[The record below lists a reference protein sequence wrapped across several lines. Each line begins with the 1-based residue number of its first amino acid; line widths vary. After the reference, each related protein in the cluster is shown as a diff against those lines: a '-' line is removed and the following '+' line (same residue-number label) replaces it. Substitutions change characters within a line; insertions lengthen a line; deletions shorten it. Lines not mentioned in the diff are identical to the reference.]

1 MIAVEEAVRRVVA
14 AFAPV
19 EAERVP
25 VEAAAGRVLAMD
37 VIARLDQ
44 PPFPVSAMDGYAV
57 RSADALDPPVTLQI
71 VGSAPAGHPFTGQ
84 VRAREAVRIFTGG
97 VVPDGAD
104 AIVIQEDAK
113 QRGSV
118 VAIKTAAHA
127 GRHIRPA
134 GQDFRKGDVL
144 VHAGRCLTARDV
156 ALIAAGDVS
165 AIEVRRRPRIV
176 LAATGDELSRPG
188 ESRQPGGI
196 VASSSYALSAL
207 IRKWG
212 AEPHDLGILPDNIG
226 AIAKIG
232 EHAAEADL
240 IVTLGGASVGDHD
253 LIQRA
258 LGPKGFVLDFWKIAM
273 RPGKPLIFGRL
284 GDTPL
289 LGLPGNP
296 VSSFVCALL
305 FLKPA
310 IAAMLGTATEPNGL
324 TARLAIE
331 MTANDSRQDYVR
343 ARLSRRDG
351 ELWVEPFP
359 VQDSSMQKVLAE
371 SDALLIRE
379 PHAPAARKG
388 DSVAII
394 PLDELAIRDPA
405 ASR

>member
-19 EAERVP
+19 EAGRVSI
-25 VEAAAGRVLAMD
+25 EAAAGRVLAAD

-57 RSADALDPPVTLQI
+57 RSADTMEPAVTLQI
-71 VGSAPAGHPFTGQ
+71 VGSAPAGHPFEGQ
-84 VRAREAVRIFTGG
+84 VGAGEAVRVFTGS
-97 VVPDGAD
+97 VVPNGAD
-104 AIVIQEDAK
+104 AIVIQEDTE
-113 QRGSV
+113 QRDSFV
-118 VAIKTAAHA
+118 VVHAAAHA
-127 GRHIRPA
+127 GRHIRRA
-134 GQDFRKGDVL
+134 GQDFQKGDVL
-144 VHAGRCLTARDV
+144 VRAGRWLTARDL
-156 ALIAAGDVS
+156 ALIAAADAPSV
-165 AIEVRRRPRIV
+165 ELRRRPRIV

-196 VASSSYALSAL
+196 VASSSYGLSAL

-212 AEPHDLGILPDNIG
+212 GEPRDLGILADNIEV
-226 AIAKIG
+226 IARI
-232 EHAAEADL
+232 EESAAGSDL

-296 VSSFVCALL
+296 VSAFVCALL

-310 IAAMLGTATEPNGL
+310 IAAMLGMASGL
-324 TARLAIE
+324 CQSTARLAAD
-331 MTANDSRQDYVR
+331 MAANDGRQDYVR
-343 ARLSRRDG
+343 SRLFRRDG

-359 VQDSSMQKVLAE
+359 VQDSSMQKVLAD
-371 SDALLIRE
+371 SDALLMRE

-394 PLDELAIRDPA
+394 PLD
-405 ASR
+405 